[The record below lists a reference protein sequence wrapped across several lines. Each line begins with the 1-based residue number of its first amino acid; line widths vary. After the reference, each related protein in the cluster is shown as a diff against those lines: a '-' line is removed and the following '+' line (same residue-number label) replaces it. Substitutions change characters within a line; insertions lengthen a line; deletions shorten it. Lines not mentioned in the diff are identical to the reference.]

1 MRVFKEFIF
10 VFNYKVVL
18 VAIISIF
25 ATFLCNKFNIIGDM
39 PTSLIGIAVVFPIVF
54 SINSAFLRRDKALEL
69 YGNIN
74 SNLASIFFAHIN
86 WCKFSKKEKSKVR
99 KELLILIIELLES
112 IKKDLIQE
120 SYDEKEKKKVYGYF
134 SDISNKNEE
143 LRYVGITPTEIQT
156 LNIYLNNIISSFE
169 NLSSIS
175 DYRTPKGLRA
185 YSKIFLNIFP
195 ILFAPYFAKLNVELN
210 FLGYLVA
217 ILFSSVLVMLSNIQ
231 DNIENPFD
239 LNGLDDIDLSKENRF
254 KNIF

>member
-74 SNLASIFFAHIN
+74 SNLPSIFFAHIN

-120 SYDEKEKKKVYGYF
+120 SYDEKEKKKFMVIFQIY
-134 SDISNKNEE
+134 
-143 LRYVGITPTEIQT
+143 QT
-156 LNIYLNNIISSFE
+156 
-169 NLSSIS
+169 
-175 DYRTPKGLRA
+175 RTKS
-185 YSKIFLNIFP
+185 YDT
-195 ILFAPYFAKLNVELN
+195 
-210 FLGYLVA
+210 LG
-217 ILFSSVLVMLSNIQ
+217 
-231 DNIENPFD
+231 
-239 LNGLDDIDLSKENRF
+239 
-254 KNIF
+254 